1 MSVQGLEEN
10 EEVKHGTDSS
20 ILLSIDRRVFVGCPG
35 DVLSASVSV
44 DSSTRRVIRLSAEN
58 IPGEVAEVIITP
70 SSGVTPLSSTV
81 YVSVSQNAL
90 PGVYP
95 FVLKVVDEGIGGTV
109 CKENL
114 ALVVAPRKDAVENW
128 KKHVELWRSIYMRW
142 GPSRALYLFLF
153 SRYLYLRAPTSLSL
167 AYEFHHM
174 VSGTKSKNA
183 TLKVLKRLADYGIIR
198 GVYDGMYV
206 PVAAPDVAFNGIDG
220 SRVRLRNQ
228 VVGAGSR
235 SDFQDSYSEVSRVP
249 RAVAEVISIA
259 KRLVEEGRKWVAV
272 DLLAHTLLPV
282 RRTGVL
288 LARCG
293 DVFVFYERKTRKMH
307 MLRSPNLAEIFSGL
321 GIGNGFLGL
330 HRLHEADDIIRELF
344 SSHENARR
352 IHYQLKELGW
362 FQYPQEHYFYKLEL
376 HPKPRLLIVK
386 LIGNRLEVFTEI
398 QLNDEDA
405 KIVEELGIPSKGPV
419 VTEEHVKKGN
429 EETYHYRPRSMMRIR
444 TSR

>member
-10 EEVKHGTDSS
+10 EEVRHSTGNS
-20 ILLSIDRRVFVGCPG
+20 ISLSISRRVFVGCPG
-35 DVLSASVSV
+35 DVLTASISV

-58 IPGEVAEVIITP
+58 IPGEVAEVVITP
-70 SSGVTPLSSTV
+70 QSSVTPLSSTM

-128 KKHVELWRSIYMRW
+128 KKHVELWRSMYARW

-153 SRYLYLRAPTSLSL
+153 SRYLYLRAPTSLGL

-174 VSGTKSKNA
+174 IASTKSKNA
-183 TLKVLKRLADYGIIR
+183 TLKILQRLAGYGVIR
-198 GVYDGMYV
+198 KVCDGVYI
-206 PVAAPDVAFNGIDG
+206 PVAAPDVAFNAIDG

-228 VVGAGSR
+228 VVGTNSR
-235 SDFQDSYSEVSRVP
+235 NSFQDADSEVSRVP
-249 RAVAEVISIA
+249 RAVAAIISTA
-259 KRLVEEGRKWVAV
+259 KRLVEEGKKWIAV

-288 LARCG
+288 LARRG

-307 MLRSPNLAEIFSGL
+307 MLRSPSLAEIFRGL
-321 GIGNGFLGL
+321 GIGNSFLGL
-330 HRLHEADDIIRELF
+330 HRLHEADNIIRELF

-362 FQYPQEHYFYKLEL
+362 FHYPQEHYFYKFEFY
-376 HPKPRLLIVK
+376 PKPRLLIIRMTGNKLETFAEIVLSDTDVK
-386 LIGNRLEVFTEI
+386 IL
-398 QLNDEDA
+398 
-405 KIVEELGIPSKGPV
+405 EELGIPPKGPV
-419 VTEEHVKKGN
+419 VAKEHVKMEN
-429 EETYHYRPRSMMRIR
+429 EETYHYRPRNLIR
-444 TSR
+444 G